1 MLELKVVLITVIP
14 PHYHTSDA
22 LKDLAELQQLVNT
35 YGGIDIVRI
44 IQHRTAP
51 DKATFIGSG
60 KVQELKQ
67 IIANP
72 QGSRNPEGSIN
83 LIIIDSIV
91 SSSQLFNLTQAL
103 SSANPYIQ
111 VWDRIDL
118 ILNIFD
124 KHARSAEAKLQI
136 EIARIRHMKFRIY
149 GLGGTLLSRQAG
161 GIGTRGIGETNI
173 ERMRRHFKKQI
184 KKKKEE
190 LEKLTLHRQRQLLRR
205 KENGIKTISII
216 GYTNAGKTC
225 LFNLLTGKKNEVK
238 DALFVTLDSSV
249 GSLTRNNPQGSWNPE
264 GLVDVVV
271 SDTIGFIQNLPL
283 TLIES
288 FKSTL
293 LETLDADIILHIVDI
308 ADHKMEQKIKTVQEI
323 ISDLGISGKK
333 QIILFNKIDKLNG
346 NYYELITSLKNQYK
360 IYSPKFI
367 SVKRLIGID
376 DLLKSIKLS
385 LKGESSFA
393 KASEGQVES
402 PT

>member
-1 MLELKVVLITVIP
+1 MIELRVVLIDVIP
-14 PHYHTSDA
+14 FYRHVSDA
-22 LKDLAELQQLVNT
+22 LKDLDELQLLVKA

-136 EIARIRHMKFRIY
+136 EIARMRHMRSRIY
-149 GLGGTLLSRQAG
+149 GLGGTVLSRQAG

-184 KKKKEE
+184 RRKKDQ
-190 LEKLTLHRQRQLLRR
+190 LEKLVKQRQLQLQRR
-205 KENGIKTISII
+205 HEYGIKTISII
-216 GYTNAGKTC
+216 GYTNAGKTS
-225 LFNLLTGKKNEVK
+225 LFNLLTGKQGQVR
-238 DALFVTLDSSV
+238 DALFVTLDSAT
-249 GSLTRNNPQGSWNPE
+249 GILT
-264 GLVDVVV
+264 
-271 SDTIGFIQNLPL
+271 
-283 TLIES
+283 
-288 FKSTL
+288 
-293 LETLDADIILHIVDI
+293 
-308 ADHKMEQKIKTVQEI
+308 
-323 ISDLGISGKK
+323 
-333 QIILFNKIDKLNG
+333 
-346 NYYELITSLKNQYK
+346 
-360 IYSPKFI
+360 
-367 SVKRLIGID
+367 
-376 DLLKSIKLS
+376 
-385 LKGESSFA
+385 
-393 KASEGQVES
+393 
-402 PT
+402 